1 MRLLDSGHNLLLS
14 VTYERLAIL
23 PNGFFGSGICVI
35 SRSAFGIWKQS
46 GGEQGMRDTENL
58 GRDGKVEKLYWEQLG
73 TLISSKVESVS
84 LFLFFF
90 ASNLMVSLSY

>member
-1 MRLLDSGHNLLLS
+1 
-14 VTYERLAIL
+14 
-23 PNGFFGSGICVI
+23 
-35 SRSAFGIWKQS
+35 
-46 GGEQGMRDTENL
+46 MRDTENL